1 MPEIVRDWG
10 IMSTS
15 LRNFLITRLLLTI
28 PMVLIL
34 VTAVFV
40 VLRVLPGN
48 PIRSQLGP
56 KVSEEQLQEISERLG
71 LDRPLIVQYGNFL
84 WDMLRLDLGNALT
97 QGERPIRDELA
108 ERLPA
113 TIELAIPAII
123 ITALVGIG
131 SGAYAAKNRKKPADY
146 GLRLFSIA
154 IYSIP
159 VFFLG
164 LVFQIIFSVR
174 LGWLPLYGRLDPIV
188 QVTFNSPTNFYVIDS
203 ILTRNWLALRSA
215 LAHLVLPSVTLGLAL
230 SGVFVRLT
238 RVNMIEILQA
248 DFITAGRARGLSER
262 VLAYKHALR
271 NTFIPILTLL
281 GLQFAILMAGA
292 VLTETTFSWPGMGRY
307 LVERIQLRD
316 YTAVQSTI
324 AVFAIFVAVTSLIMD
339 VLYAFIDPRI
349 RY

>member
-1 MPEIVRDWG
+1 
-10 IMSTS
+10 MSTS

-71 LDRPLIVQYGNFL
+71 LDRPLIVQDGTFL